1 MRESR
6 FFNLSLLLAVVLV
19 LLSLLLPWWSA
30 QRTLSHWQQQIHQ
43 QLPSL
48 LSQATD
54 PLPSLPGLTVL
65 TQGQP
70 PADQSHAWWFG
81 KLSEIQQLN
90 LEPTPAFYVL
100 DTQAA
105 TEQWLSVSLPLG
117 IASLLLCGGMYYR
130 IRTQTR
136 ARQKY
141 LINLLNNPDKN
152 GVAQGDTLAQ
162 AIIEQLQH
170 HRQRQDNL
178 QRELDEALQQ
188 SQRDNLTTLGNRYA
202 FRRDLTLLLANENR
216 LATATLM
223 LLRAS
228 ALQDINNRHGFQAGD
243 QYLQDISR
251 LIRKAIQS
259 RMGAHAYRINGSDI
273 AVLMPGQCE
282 PHAKSLGAELQQE
295 LYHYQDVHEL
305 DCAAYIGFTQLL
317 PGQSPESI
325 LIRAD
330 SALAQAQSGEPNG
343 WRMVLKNSDDED
355 LGENQWRQRLQSML
369 DDDRIRLVV
378 QPARLLKPSLP
389 GYNEIFTHFPN
400 DNGGVYPASTVF
412 AMLQRLGM
420 SMLFEQKIIEM
431 ILRKIA
437 VNELPAQRWAINL
450 TPASLQQSSF
460 LIWLERVLLRN
471 PNVTASLVFEL
482 DEHVL
487 EHQLTN
493 GKRLFDMIRRTGAR
507 SAISKFGHGYG
518 SFRLLKD
525 IKPDYVKLDPEL
537 VRHLLDDSANQQFV
551 RMIIDLAQ
559 RLGCHVVA
567 EGVETDEQK
576 RLLETMYIDGIQG
589 YLISKPVPLADF
601 KGLTLTS
608 ASTGS

>member
-6 FFNLSLLLAVVLV
+6 SFSRPLLWVAMVLV
-19 LLSLLLPWWSA
+19 LLSLLLPWWS
-30 QRTLSHWQQQIHQ
+30 TLRALGHWHQQVQQ
-43 QLPSL
+43 QLPAL
-48 LSQATD
+48 LTPAPA
-54 PLPSLPGLTVL
+54 PLPFIPGLAELSRST
-65 TQGQP
+65 
-70 PADQSHAWWFG
+70 PADAGNQAWWFG
-81 KLSEIQQLN
+81 ELGTVQQLGS
-90 LEPTPAFYVL
+90 EAVFYRL
-100 DTQAA
+100 DTHMA
-105 TEQWLSVSLPLG
+105 TRQWLSLSLPL
-117 IASLLLCGGMYYR
+117 ILASLLLCAGLYGRYR
-130 IRTQTR
+130 RAMGNRQAYLGRLLQEPEQTHTEPED
-136 ARQKY
+136 A
-141 LINLLNNPDKN
+141 L
-152 GVAQGDTLAQ
+152 AQGILELHRRYRQ
-162 AIIEQLQH
+162 QL
-170 HRQRQDNL
+170 DGI
-178 QRELDEALQQ
+178 QRELEEAQQQ
-188 SQRDNLTTLGNRYA
+188 SNRDSLTTLGNRYA
-202 FRRDLTLLLANENR
+202 FRRDLSQLLANENR

-223 LLRAS
+223 LVRAS
-228 ALQDINNRHGFQAGD
+228 ALQDINSRHGFQAGD

-251 LIRKAIQS
+251 LVRKVIQS
-259 RMGAHAYRINGSDI
+259 RLGAHAYRISGSDI
-273 AVLMPGQCE
+273 AVLMPGQCD
-282 PHAKSLGAELQQE
+282 PLARALGTELQQE

-355 LGENQWRQRLQSML
+355 LGESQWRQRLQSML
-369 DDDRIRLVV
+369 DGDRICLMV
-378 QPARLLKPSLP
+378 QPARQLKPSLP

-431 ILRKIA
+431 ILRKVA

-460 LIWLERVLLRN
+460 LIWLERVLMRN
-471 PNVTASLVFEL
+471 PNVTAGLVFEL

-487 EHQLTN
+487 EHQLTS
-493 GKRLFDMIRRTGAR
+493 GKRLLEMIRRSGAR

-525 IKPDYVKLDPEL
+525 LKPDYVKLDPEL
-537 VRHLLDDSANQQFV
+537 VRHLQDDSANQQFV

-567 EGVETDEQK
+567 EGVETEDQK
-576 RLLETMYIDGIQG
+576 RLLETMYIDGVQG

-608 ASTGS
+608 V